1 MIDVSTEHTFPL
13 SRPPNWL
20 VGRTGR
26 PVSRTTLERWAK
38 VGVRG
43 GIKLETC
50 LLGYTRVSSLEAV
63 NRFMA
68 FLNGGSPA
76 EDHTL
81 APTPRPNR
89 TLRQRRKASEEAAQ
103 KLQRGGY

>member
-1 MIDVSTEHTFPL
+1 MSQQSIHSLYRDRPIGWWDVPGGPSPERL
-13 SRPPNWL
+13 WSD
-20 VGRTGR
+20 G
-26 PVSRTTLERWAK
+26 LE